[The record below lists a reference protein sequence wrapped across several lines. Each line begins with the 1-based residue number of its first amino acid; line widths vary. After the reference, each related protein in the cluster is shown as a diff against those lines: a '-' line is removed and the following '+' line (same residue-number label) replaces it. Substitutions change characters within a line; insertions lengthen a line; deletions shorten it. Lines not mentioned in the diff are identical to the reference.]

1 MIRKVLVIR
10 FSALGDIA
18 MTVPVVASF
27 CAQYPDIEVTMLT
40 SKMGEKIYR
49 AVLPDVKNLQILGCN
64 PKTDYPGIPG
74 LNRLFGELRKEKFD
88 ALADLHNVLRTQWLG
103 LRFSMSLSL
112 KASASIQ
119 KGRRDKHNLV
129 NHRIDWQLKSS
140 IERYCDVFA
149 RLGMPVNLTFEP
161 QPLVAKEKQEFAVGI
176 APTAQ
181 HRGKIYPKELMQKVM
196 KGLLDARPDL
206 HIYLFGAPDEQA
218 EFDQWCELNPERI
231 SNTAGRQTLGDDL
244 KLMSQLD
251 CMVSMD
257 SANMHLASLVGCR
270 VVSIWGATDIKAG
283 FFGYRQKTADA
294 VSLNLDC
301 RPCSIYG
308 NKPCRKGT
316 YECLYGISPD
326 VIVQRVLNGNNSQA

>member
-1 MIRKVLVIR
+1 MIKKLLVIR

-27 CAQYPDIEVTMLT
+27 CSQYPDVEVTMLT

-49 AVLPDVKNLQILGCN
+49 AVLPDVKNLSIRGCN
-64 PKTDYPGIPG
+64 PKVDYPGIPG
-74 LNRLFGELRKEKFD
+74 LNRLFNELRAEKFD

-103 LRFSMSLSL
+103 LRFSFSHSLQ
-112 KASASIQ
+112 ASASIH
-119 KGRRDKHNLV
+119 KGRKDKRNLV
-129 NHRIDWQLKSS
+129 NHRINWQLKSS

-149 RLGMPVNLTFEP
+149 GIGLPVTLNFEP
-161 QPLVAKEKQEFAVGI
+161 KPLAVKEKQEFAVGI
-176 APTAQ
+176 APFAQ
-181 HRGKIYPKELMQKVM
+181 HKGKVYPKELMQQVIDR
-196 KGLLDARPDL
+196 LLESRNDL
-206 HIYLFGAPDEQA
+206 HIYLFGGPNEQT
-218 EFDQWCELNPERI
+218 ELEEWASRHPQRI
-231 SNTAGRQTLGDDL
+231 TNTAGKQTLGDDL

-283 FFGYRQKTADA
+283 FFGYRQNTADA
-294 VSLNLDC
+294 ISTDLDC

-308 NKPCRKGT
+308 NKPCHKGT
-316 YECLYGISPD
+316 FECLYGIQPER
-326 VIVQRVLNGNNSQA
+326 IVRKVLD